1 MPQRRGR
8 GGSGLAARHRLRI
21 AGEPIPARPQHA
33 LAPLCFVRCA
43 SHAIAHPC
51 RVAVPC
57 QESACTMQPPGTCC
71 CVAPGPRLQDMSP
84 AHVQYSTV
92 GRHCCGAHLAPK
104 LTFRGA
110 LISTATVQL
119 FVSRTQK
126 HLAELGGGQ
135 TTCLFVFVIFGYSIL
150 FSPPQSG
157 QMWCL
162 LAPMTNTFLFL
173 SYSDIKYYFRAAR
186 SGSPRVHFVTFSGP

>member
-1 MPQRRGR
+1 MPQGRGR

-21 AGEPIPARPQHA
+21 AGEPISARPQHA
-33 LAPLCFVRCA
+33 LAPLCFLRCA

-51 RVAVPC
+51 RNAVPC
-57 QESACTMQPPGTCC
+57 QESACTMQPPGTYY
-71 CVAPGPRLQDMSP
+71 CVAPGHMYSIPPQ

-104 LTFRGA
+104 LTFCGA

-126 HLAELGGGQ
+126 PLSELGGGQ
-135 TTCLFVFVIFGYSIL
+135 TTC
-150 FSPPQSG
+150 
-157 QMWCL
+157 
-162 LAPMTNTFLFL
+162 FLFL
-173 SYSDIKYYFRAAR
+173 SYSVIQYYSRPP
-186 SGSPRVHFVTFSGP
+186 SRVRCGVFWHP